1 MSTLRQ
7 LGERELIRRLAPKLP
22 TRADVATGLGDD
34 CAVVRGEAGFDVL
47 FTTDAVIEGRH
58 FLYESTPEL
67 IGRKAAARALSDI
80 AAMGG
85 EPMHMLVDLVA
96 RGDERVERIER
107 VYDGLCSMCASRG
120 VSLIGGDTAGGA
132 LLELHVFLTG
142 RVPSGRALLR
152 RGARVEDVIYVTGAL
167 GGSIRGKHFE
177 FQPRLAEGRWLRE
190 GGWANCLI
198 DVSDG
203 LATDLRHILVSSE
216 VGAIIDATRIPISPD
231 VAQLDQPRSPLDHA
245 LLDGEDFELLFTVP
259 ADRQAGFE
267 AAWKKSFP
275 LLPATAIGRV
285 QRGPPVIQIIDAL
298 GLTTEL
304 PDSGFEH
311 FRGA

>member
-22 TRADVATGLGDD
+22 SRADVLCGAGDD
-34 CAVVRGEAGFDVL
+34 CAVVRGDDRFDL
-47 FTTDAVIEGRH
+47 LYTTDAVIEGRH

-85 EPMHMLVDLVA
+85 EPLHLLVDLVA
-96 RGDERVERIER
+96 RGDERLERIER
-107 VYDGLCSMCASRG
+107 VYDGLCRMCASHG
-120 VSLIGGDTAGGA
+120 VSVIGGDTASGA

-142 RVPSGRALLR
+142 RVPRERALLR
-152 RGARVEDVIYVTGAL
+152 RGAQVDDVIYVTGAL
-167 GGSIRGKHFE
+167 GGSIRGRHFE
-177 FQPRLAEGRWLRE
+177 FQPRLEEGRWLRE
-190 GGWANCLI
+190 GGWPHCLI

-203 LATDLRHILVSSE
+203 LATDLRHLLVAGG
-216 VGAIIDATRIPISPD
+216 VGAIIDTMRIPVSSE
-231 VAQLDQPRSPLDHA
+231 VAQLEPGRTPLDHA

-259 ADRQAGFE
+259 PARRAAFE
-267 AAWKKSFP
+267 AAWGRRFD
-275 LLPATAIGRV
+275 LPVTPIGAI
-285 QRGPPVIQIIDAL
+285 QRGPPVIQMIDAL

-304 PDSGFEH
+304 PDAGFEH
-311 FRGA
+311 FRGS